1 MIPISRLDFWA
12 PWCGPCRMISPIVE
26 ELSKEYEGKWLIA
39 KCNVDES
46 TDIPMKFGIR
56 NIPTLLFF
64 KGGVMKEKMVGST
77 TKAAIVAKMNSIDCP
92 PDRCCTGQRPA
103 RQGLLQPR
111 RQGRTE
117 LFQHVRHG

>member
-1 MIPISRLDFWA
+1 MLAINDSNFEEMVIKSQIPVLLDFWA

-64 KGGVMKEKMVGST
+64 KDGVMKEKMVGST
-77 TKAAIVAKMNSIDCP
+77 TKAAIVAKMNSI
-92 PDRCCTGQRPA
+92 
-103 RQGLLQPR
+103 
-111 RQGRTE
+111 E
-117 LFQHVRHG
+117 

>member
-1 MIPISRLDFWA
+1 MMLAINDSNFEEMVIKSQIPVLLDFWA

-26 ELSKEYEGKWLIA
+26 ELAKEYEGKWLIA

-64 KGGVMKEKMVGST
+64 KDGVMKDKMVGST
-77 TKAAIVAKMNSIDCP
+77 TKSAIVSKMQSV
-92 PDRCCTGQRPA
+92 
-103 RQGLLQPR
+103 
-111 RQGRTE
+111 E
-117 LFQHVRHG
+117 

>member
-1 MIPISRLDFWA
+1 MIPILLDFWA

-77 TKAAIVAKMNSIDCP
+77 TKAAIVAKMNSI
-92 PDRCCTGQRPA
+92 
-103 RQGLLQPR
+103 
-111 RQGRTE
+111 E
-117 LFQHVRHG
+117 

>member
-1 MIPISRLDFWA
+1 MLAINDSNFEEMVINSQIPVLLDFWA

-26 ELSKEYEGKWLIA
+26 ELSKEYEGKWLFA

-77 TKAAIVAKMNSIDCP
+77 TKAAIVAKMNSI
-92 PDRCCTGQRPA
+92 
-103 RQGLLQPR
+103 
-111 RQGRTE
+111 E
-117 LFQHVRHG
+117 

>member
-1 MIPISRLDFWA
+1 MLAINDSNFEEMVINSQIPVLLDFWA

-26 ELSKEYEGKWLIA
+26 ELSKEYEGKWL
-39 KCNVDES
+39 ES

-77 TKAAIVAKMNSIDCP
+77 TKAAIVAKMNSI
-92 PDRCCTGQRPA
+92 
-103 RQGLLQPR
+103 
-111 RQGRTE
+111 E
-117 LFQHVRHG
+117 

>member
-1 MIPISRLDFWA
+1 MLAINDSNFEEMVINSQIPVLLDVWA

-77 TKAAIVAKMNSIDCP
+77 TKAAIVAKMNSI
-92 PDRCCTGQRPA
+92 
-103 RQGLLQPR
+103 
-111 RQGRTE
+111 E
-117 LFQHVRHG
+117 

>member
-1 MIPISRLDFWA
+1 MLAINDSNFEEMVINSQIPVLLDFWA

-26 ELSKEYEGKWLIA
+26 ELSKEYEG
-39 KCNVDES
+39 S

-77 TKAAIVAKMNSIDCP
+77 TKAAIVAKMNSI
-92 PDRCCTGQRPA
+92 Q
-103 RQGLLQPR
+103 
-111 RQGRTE
+111 
-117 LFQHVRHG
+117 

>member
-1 MIPISRLDFWA
+1 MIPISRKWLDFWA

-77 TKAAIVAKMNSIDCP
+77 TKAAIVAKMNSI
-92 PDRCCTGQRPA
+92 
-103 RQGLLQPR
+103 
-111 RQGRTE
+111 E
-117 LFQHVRHG
+117 

>member
-1 MIPISRLDFWA
+1 MLAINDSNFEEMVINSQIPVLLDFWA

-77 TKAAIVAKMNSIDCP
+77 TKAAIVSAP
-92 PDRCCTGQRPA
+92 PQRPPSS
-103 RQGLLQPR
+103 PR
-111 RQGRTE
+111 
-117 LFQHVRHG
+117 

>member
-1 MIPISRLDFWA
+1 MLAINDSNFEEMVINSQIPVLLDFWA

-77 TKAAIVAKMNSIDCP
+77 AIVAKMNSI
-92 PDRCCTGQRPA
+92 
-103 RQGLLQPR
+103 
-111 RQGRTE
+111 E
-117 LFQHVRHG
+117 